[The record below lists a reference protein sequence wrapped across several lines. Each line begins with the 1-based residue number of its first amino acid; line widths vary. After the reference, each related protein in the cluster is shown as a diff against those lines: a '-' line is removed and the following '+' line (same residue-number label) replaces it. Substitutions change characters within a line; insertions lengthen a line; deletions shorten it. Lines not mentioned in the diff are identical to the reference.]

1 MNADSEGRVAR
12 EMRDVGFV
20 RRRVEDHTPGVWEPF
35 TPGVLGSGVVDGGRV
50 NGAEARIEQNEIV
63 ATAPE
68 EYQQYW
74 YGE

>member
-1 MNADSEGRVAR
+1 
-12 EMRDVGFV
+12 MRDVGFV
-20 RRRVEDHTPGVWEPF
+20 RRRVEDHTPGVWEPFTPGVWEPF